1 MPMRL
6 LEARAVD
13 DLAHQSHRTPDREL
27 VTFRVMRVPAGVL
40 SLGVSVALGLVVLSG
55 GTARAVR
62 GGGEVIGRSV
72 DGRGILAFQLGDPA
86 GSPVLVVGCT
96 DGDEPAGIA
105 IVNALRRLHVPT
117 GVDLWLLPTINPDGL
132 AARTRGNANGV
143 DLNRNFPYAWQ
154 HLIGG
159 FDSGPRPLSEPETRA
174 VYRLLLRVKPRLSIC
189 FHQPLALV
197 DDSQGSRSLERRF
210 ARLVG
215 LPLSPLADYPGS
227 ITNWQNHRF
236 TGSTAFV
243 TELPA
248 GGLRPAATLRYA
260 RAILAVANAVSH
272 QG

>member
-174 VYRLLLRVKPRLSIC
+174 VYRLLLRVKPRLSIW